1 MKAIRKLTRSPVA
14 TFVLFA
20 LAAVLLLGGSVGGAR
35 AALNAESNDYTAG
48 VEMYDIGVTLME
60 KCENDTAF
68 RAVSWRNYVRN
79 SDYVWDESSSDLL
92 SGMVAPGE
100 KLQIGRKY
108 SEELAVLNSGA
119 IDTYVRVKVY
129 AYWEGQNE
137 QGVTIKRTDLDPSLI
152 HIEFDADNG
161 NGWVTDAQAPSDGGE
176 RTVLYY
182 TPLLTSG
189 SMTPSFTKSVS
200 VDTHI
205 LYLVHQTVE
214 GNKIISHYD
223 YDGQSVCLEVEADAV
238 QNHNAQSAIGSV
250 WGRRVTANGSSVNL
264 S

>member
-48 VEMYDIGVTLME
+48 VEMFDIGVTLME

-79 SDYVWDESSSDLL
+79 SDYVWDESASNLL
-92 SGMVAPGE
+92 SGMIAQGE

-129 AYWEGQNE
+129 AYWEGPDE
-137 QGVTIKRTDLDPSLI
+137 QGVIKRTDLDPSLI

-189 SMTPSFTKSVS
+189 SMTPSFTKSIS

-223 YDGQSVCLEVEADAV
+223 YDGQTVCLEVEADAV